1 MGVFALGG
9 GLGPRLGR
17 LPLAAS
23 SCDSGRKPGLDL
35 QREIIECVFIH
46 DQSLIQKILGHLDRK
61 KCLYSH
67 LQGSFSDFKLKR
79 QDV

>member
-9 GLGPRLGR
+9 GLGPRSGR

-46 DQSLIQKILGHLDRK
+46 DQSLIQKVLGHLDRK

-67 LQGSFSDFKLKR
+67 LQGSFSDFKSKR